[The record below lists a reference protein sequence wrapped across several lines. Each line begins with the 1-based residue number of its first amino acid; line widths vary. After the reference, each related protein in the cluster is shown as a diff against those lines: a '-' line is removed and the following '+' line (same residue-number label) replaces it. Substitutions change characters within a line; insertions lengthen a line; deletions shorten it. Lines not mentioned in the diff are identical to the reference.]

1 MPATEATTSHDVPPT
16 LLEGLNEKPTNI
28 GQNLLPRVGT
38 TPPASP
44 SVKRNGASSKKRTL
58 DPQELT
64 NMIQNK
70 ISQLETESSI
80 EDEEEKAIAK
90 AVKKASKEM
99 KDIINSQDDQ
109 LDKLD
114 TIQQRYMELFQDMK
128 RLERDHAK
136 MKKRNEQLQKEK
148 DSIKSDLSKAN
159 SMKHKLEN
167 LCRELQKENKR
178 IKEESKRLASTEQQ
192 KREELSSKFESTI
205 WEIKSKMDE
214 DTDEKKKRAE
224 DNEMLKDKFRS
235 FLEQYELRE
244 KHYNCVVRSKD
255 LELQLYEAKL
265 QQQRQLTDQEVVKA
279 SSLQEQVNAFA
290 KTETDLRKQ
299 LNVYVDKF
307 KAVEE
312 TLNKSNELFLTFRK
326 EMEQMTKKTK
336 KLEKENAS
344 IKTKCDTMN
353 KNILEMA
360 EERAKDQKTIEE
372 AKKKQTKL
380 ENLCRALQAERT
392 VLKQKVEAYESSPSS
407 TQRPSTPVS
416 STAEDDMEEGSSDY
430 GSTEEVGQ
438 CPCGDNHQDIIQ
450 EGKSECV
457 CGMDHS
463 DRSGAGIDDINA
475 VPMTV
480 EMNVN

>member
-1 MPATEATTSHDVPPT
+1 MPATEATASHEAQQQAQVDVSSH
-16 LLEGLNEKPTNI
+16 EKVNNGGPNVPKI
-28 GQNLLPRVGT
+28 PT

-44 SVKRNGASSKKRTL
+44 TVKRNGGASSKKRTL
-58 DPQELT
+58 DPQELN

-109 LDKLD
+109 FDKLD

-148 DSIKSDLSKAN
+148 DAVKSDLSKAN

-224 DNEMLKDKFRS
+224 DNELLKDKFRS

-244 KHYNCVVRSKD
+244 KHFNCVVRSKD

-265 QQQRQLTDQEVVKA
+265 QQQRQITEEEIAKANSLKDQVD
-279 SSLQEQVNAFA
+279 AFT
-290 KTETDLRKQ
+290 KTETELRKQ

-344 IKTKCDTMN
+344 IKNKCDTMN
-353 KNILEMA
+353 KNIFEMA
-360 EERAKDQKTIEE
+360 EERARDQKTIEE

-392 VLKQKVEAYESSPSS
+392 VLKQKVESYESSPSI
-407 TQRPSTPVS
+407 QRPSTPIS
-416 STAEDDMEEGSSDY
+416 STTGEDIEEGSSDY
-430 GSTEEVGQ
+430 GSTEEAGQ
-438 CPCGDNHQDIIQ
+438 CPCGEIHRDGSGNQ
-450 EGKSECV
+450 EGKSECAYEV
-457 CGMDHS
+457 
-463 DRSGAGIDDINA
+463 
-475 VPMTV
+475 VL
-480 EMNVN
+480 